1 MEGSKTDYS
10 KLVYRSGDNK
20 YIDFAR
26 FARLMNNRI
35 GINLARINMKEFKY
49 QIDKKNPKKT
59 TTTTTTTATI
69 DIKKMFGKM
78 SKHCIME

>member
-1 MEGSKTDYS
+1 MEGSKTDNS
-10 KLVYRSGDNK
+10 KLVYRSGDNN

-35 GINLARINMKEFKY
+35 GINLARLNMKEFKY
-49 QIDKKNPKKT
+49 QIDKKNAK

>member
-1 MEGSKTDYS
+1 MEGSKTDNS

-35 GINLARINMKEFKY
+35 GINLARLNMKEFKY
-49 QIDKKNPKKT
+49 QIDKKNAK

-69 DIKKMFGKM
+69 GIKKMFGKM

>member
-1 MEGSKTDYS
+1 MEGSKTDNS

-35 GINLARINMKEFKY
+35 GINLARLNMKEFKY
-49 QIDKKNPKKT
+49 QIDKKNAK

>member
-1 MEGSKTDYS
+1 MEGSKTDNS

-35 GINLARINMKEFKY
+35 GINLARLNMKEFKY
-49 QIDKKNPKKT
+49 QIDKKNAKT

-69 DIKKMFGKM
+69 GIKKMFGKM

>member
-1 MEGSKTDYS
+1 MEGSKTDNS

-35 GINLARINMKEFKY
+35 GINLARLNMKEFKY
-49 QIDKKNPKKT
+49 QIDKKNAKT
-59 TTTTTTTATI
+59 TTTTTTAMI

>member
-35 GINLARINMKEFKY
+35 GINLARLNMKEFKY
-49 QIDKKNPKKT
+49 QIDKKNAK

>member
-1 MEGSKTDYS
+1 MEGSKTDNS

-20 YIDFAR
+20 YIDFTR

-35 GINLARINMKEFKY
+35 GINLARLNMKEFKY
-49 QIDKKNPKKT
+49 QIDKKNAK

-69 DIKKMFGKM
+69 GIKKMFGKM

>member
-1 MEGSKTDYS
+1 MEGSKTDNS

-35 GINLARINMKEFKY
+35 GINLARLNMKEFKY
-49 QIDKKNPKKT
+49 QRDKKNAKT

>member
-1 MEGSKTDYS
+1 MESSKTDNS

-35 GINLARINMKEFKY
+35 GINLARLNMKEFKY
-49 QIDKKNPKKT
+49 QIDKKNAKT

>member
-35 GINLARINMKEFKY
+35 GINLARLNMKEFKY
-49 QIDKKNPKKT
+49 QIDKKNAK

-69 DIKKMFGKM
+69 GIKKMFGKM